1 MEQVVRTSLEGDI
14 GLIVLDNPPVNA
26 AGHGLRAGLVA
37 ALDRLVAE
45 PAVKVIALYG
55 AGRSFIAGADIR
67 EFGKPP
73 RDPWLP
79 EVCNRIE
86 DCAKPVVAV
95 LHGAAL
101 GGGLE
106 VAIAAHAR
114 VAIRGLALGFPEV
127 TLGVLPGAGGTQR
140 GPRLA
145 GVAAALD
152 LITTGRRIGAE
163 EALALGLVDRVAEGD
178 PRTVALAAARDVLD
192 GRLTARRTRDIHI
205 DPDPEALETTKQT
218 LLHTQAH
225 LFSPHACVEAV
236 AAATLPLPEGL
247 ATERALFQ
255 ACIDSPQRAGLIHAF
270 FAERAVAKIPE
281 AAATPRP
288 VTRIGVVGAGT
299 MGAGIATAC
308 LLAGEPLVLI
318 DSAPEAL
325 ERGAAAVARN
335 LDGAVSRGK
344 MTPAARGA
352 IRLTTATTLDALAG
366 CDLVIEAVF
375 EEMDVKT
382 ATLRGIETVCPGAVI
397 ATNTSYL
404 DLNVMAET
412 LADPRNF
419 LGLHFFS
426 PAHVMRLVE
435 VVVADATAPE
445 VVATGFALAK
455 RLKKIAVRSGVCDG
469 FIGNR
474 IMSAYRRAADLMALD
489 GTPIDAIDA
498 AVRGYG
504 FAMGPFEMG
513 DLAGLDIGWAARK
526 RQAATRDPAARD
538 HGALADRLCEAGW
551 LGRKTGCGWY
561 DHSGDTPVP
570 NPALPGLLREIQQA
584 ERITPH
590 ILDADEIITRY
601 ETAMITEAARVV
613 EEGIA
618 RYPIDIDAVFLFGYG
633 FPRWKGGPMHRADEI
648 GAAALVARIARL
660 AQGDP
665 KGGWQV
671 PAILHRMAREGGS
684 FAGLNTG
691 R

>member
-1 MEQVVRTSLEGDI
+1 MGEVVRTSVEGAI
-14 GLIVLDNPPVNA
+14 GLIALDNPPVNA
-26 AGHGLRAGLVA
+26 AGHDLRAGIVA
-37 ALDRLVAE
+37 ALDRLADTPEVE
-45 PAVKVIALYG
+45 VIALYG
-55 AGRSFIAGADIR
+55 EGRSFIAGADIR

-86 DCAKPVVAV
+86 GCGKPVISV

-106 VAIAAHAR
+106 VAIATHAR
-114 VAIRGLALGFPEV
+114 VAIRGVQLGFPEV

-152 LITTGRRIGAE
+152 LITTSRRIGAE
-163 EALALGLVDRVAEGD
+163 EALALGLVDRVTGGD
-178 PRTVALAAARDVLD
+178 PREVALAAARDVLD
-192 GRLTARRTRDIHI
+192 GRLATRRTKDIHI
-205 DPDPEALETTKQT
+205 DPDPDSIERTRET
-218 LLHTQAH
+218 LARTQAH
-225 LFSPHACVEAV
+225 LFSPHACVDAV
-236 AAATLPLPEGL
+236 ELAAALPLEAGL
-247 ATERALFQ
+247 ARERALFQ

-281 AAATPRP
+281 ATAQPRP

-308 LLAGEPLVLI
+308 LLAGFPVVLAER
-318 DSAPEAL
+318 SPEAL
-325 ERGAAAVARN
+325 ARGEATVARN
-335 LDGAVSRGK
+335 LDGAVTRGK
-344 MTPAARGA
+344 MTAEARDA
-352 IRLTTATTLDALAG
+352 VRLATATDMAALGG

-375 EEMDVKT
+375 EEMAVKT
-382 ATLRGIETVCPGAVI
+382 AVLSEIARICPGAII

-404 DLNVMAET
+404 DLNVMAEA
-412 LADPRNF
+412 LDAPANF
-419 LGLHFFS
+419 VGLHFFS

-435 VVVADATAPE
+435 VVVADGTAPE
-445 VVATGFALAK
+445 VVATGFALAR
-455 RLKKIAVRSGVCDG
+455 RLGKVAVRSGVCDG

-474 IMSAYRRAADLMALD
+474 IMSAYRRAADIMALD
-489 GTPIDAIDA
+489 GTPIEAIDA

-526 RQAATRDPAARD
+526 RQAATRDPAARY

-551 LGRKTGCGWY
+551 FGRKTGRGWY

-570 NPALPGLLREIQQA
+570 NPDIPRFLKEIQEAEGLTPRLLR
-584 ERITPH
+584 
-590 ILDADEIITRY
+590 ADEIVARY
-601 ETAMITEAARVV
+601 ETAMIMEAARVV

-618 RYPIDIDAVFLFGYG
+618 LRPIDVDAVFLFGYG
-633 FPRWKGGPMHRADEI
+633 FPRWKGGPMHQADVI
-648 GAAALVARIARL
+648 GAGGLAARIERFASE
-660 AQGDP
+660 DP
-665 KGGWQV
+665 GFWRV
-671 PAILHRMAREGGS
+671 PGILRRMAREGGS
-684 FAGLNTG
+684 FSDLN
-691 R
+691 RER